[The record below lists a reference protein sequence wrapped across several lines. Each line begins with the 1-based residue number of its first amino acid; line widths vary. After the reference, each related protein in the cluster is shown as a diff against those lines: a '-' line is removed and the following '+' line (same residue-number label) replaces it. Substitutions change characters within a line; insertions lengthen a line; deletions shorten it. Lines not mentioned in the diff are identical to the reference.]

1 MTKRIKYII
10 FLLLLLIGE
19 IAHAQTCC
27 SGGVPV
33 TGNIGLPP
41 GQTKSL
47 QISVSHDLNVLKTL
61 KFGTETLGDKSRTR
75 ITNSY
80 ILELGYAFS
89 NRFSADVFFS
99 YVKQVREIDRFGRVN
114 RSVISGVGDAVL
126 LLKYRV
132 TPISNAKRTWI
143 IGAGPKFPL
152 GASDLKSNGFEE
164 GADLQPGSGA
174 WDLILWS
181 SYSQKIPLRPSMNL
195 FSTVAFSTKGK
206 NKSYL
211 GSETFQFSEE
221 IQILVGISDRILVK
235 SQIID
240 PSLGFRFR
248 KVGHDQLNKHDLPN
262 TGGQWVSIIPSLAFS
277 IHPNLILN
285 ISSELPLHSKLEG
298 TQLTPTYKINTGLL
312 FIINTKKKENEFKL
326 KL

>member
-1 MTKRIKYII
+1 M
-10 FLLLLLIGE
+10 FLLFLFVWE
-19 IAHAQTCC
+19 VSKAQTCC

-47 QISVSHDLNVLKTL
+47 QISLSHDLNVLKTL
-61 KFGTETLGDKSRTR
+61 KYGTETLGDKSRTR
-75 ITNSY
+75 TTNSF
-80 ILELGYAFS
+80 ILEMGYAFS
-89 NRFSADVFFS
+89 NRFSVDAFFS

-114 RSVISGVGDAVL
+114 RSVISGIGDAVL

-132 TPISNAKRTWI
+132 TPISNTKRTLI
-143 IGAGPKFPL
+143 IGAGPKIPL

-211 GSETFQFSEE
+211 GSETFQFSKEF
-221 IQILVGISDRILVK
+221 QILVGISDRILVK

-240 PSLGFRFR
+240 PSLGIRFR
-248 KVGHDQLNKHDLPN
+248 KVGHDQLNTNDLPN

-277 IHPNLILN
+277 VHPNLIFN

>member
-1 MTKRIKYII
+1 M
-10 FLLLLLIGE
+10 
-19 IAHAQTCC
+19 
-27 SGGVPV
+27 PV

-41 GQTKSL
+41 GQKKSL

-61 KFGTETLGDKSRTR
+61 KSSTETLGDRSRTR
-75 ITNSY
+75 TTNSF

-89 NRFSADVFFS
+89 NRFSADAFFS
-99 YVKQVREIDRFGRVN
+99 HVKQVREIDRFGRVN
-114 RSVISGVGDAVL
+114 RSVISGIGDAVL

-132 TPISNAKRTWI
+132 TPVTNTKRTLI
-143 IGAGPKFPL
+143 IGVGPKFPL

-174 WDLILWS
+174 WDFILWS
-181 SYSQKIPLRPSMNL
+181 SYSQKIPQRPSMNL
-195 FSTVAFSTKGK
+195 FSTVVFSTKGK

-211 GSETFQFSEE
+211 GSEIFQFSEE
-221 IQILVGISDRILVK
+221 YQILIGISDRILVK

-240 PSLGFRFR
+240 PSLGVRFR
-248 KVGHDQLNKHDLPN
+248 KVGHDQLNTNNLPN

-277 IHPNLILN
+277 IRPNLVLN

-312 FIINTKKKENEFKL
+312 FIINTKKKEN
-326 KL
+326 

>member
-1 MTKRIKYII
+1 M
-10 FLLLLLIGE
+10 FLLFLFVWE
-19 IAHAQTCC
+19 VSKAQTCC

-47 QISVSHDLNVLKTL
+47 QISLSHDLNVLKTL
-61 KFGTETLGDKSRTR
+61 KYGTETLGDKSRTR
-75 ITNSY
+75 TTNSF

-89 NRFSADVFFS
+89 NRFSVDAFFS
-99 YVKQVREIDRFGRVN
+99 YVKQVRKIDRFGRVN
-114 RSVISGVGDAVL
+114 RSVISGIGDAVL

-132 TPISNAKRTWI
+132 TPISNTKRTLI
-143 IGAGPKFPL
+143 IGAGPKIPL

-174 WDLILWS
+174 WELILWS

-206 NKSYL
+206 NKNYL
-211 GSETFQFSEE
+211 GSETFQFSKEV
-221 IQILVGISDRILVK
+221 QIVVGISDRILVK

-248 KVGHDQLNKHDLPN
+248 KVGHDQLNTNDLPN
-262 TGGQWVSIIPSLAFS
+262 TGGQWVFIIPSLAFS
-277 IHPNLILN
+277 IHPNLIFN